1 MALLERLSLKLS
13 RMLKRL
19 LLASCVYE
27 KHGIRVV
34 SAHLPQREVSARR
47 ELYPPPPGSS
57 RRALPP
63 WCLPQLAASLT
74 RSR

>member
-34 SAHLPQREVSARR
+34 SAHLPQQVSARR
-47 ELYPPPPGSS
+47 ELYPPPPRSS